1 MNLIAQPET
10 AAESGI
16 RIAGLALAIAGATE
30 LYGLYGMN
38 NPTHW
43 LANLGISIGDG
54 SFRTLSMAGI
64 AAFAIGGGLYLRK
77 GLYMILAGVMITL
90 AIHGYG
96 KWYTFGAGSSV
107 SRYVTAPT
115 TTTSAAPSAEY
126 KSTGVAMTDEQKSW
140 CRADD
145 DDDGITEE
153 TDTDGLPN
161 WKNSKLAYQNC
172 TTGTVHTAP

>member
-16 RIAGLALAIAGATE
+16 RIAGLALAIAGAVE
-30 LYGLYGMN
+30 LYGLYGMS

-64 AAFAIGGGLYLRK
+64 AAVAIGGGLYLRQ
-77 GLYMILAGVMITL
+77 GLYLILAGVMITL

-96 KWYTFGAGSSV
+96 KWYTFGASNSV
-107 SRYVTAPT
+107 SQYVSTPT
-115 TTTSAAPSAEY
+115 TNAATPTATAT
-126 KSTGVAMTDEQKSW
+126 STGAAMTAAQKAW
-140 CRADD
+140 CAKDD
-145 DDDGITEE
+145 DEDGVTEPS
-153 TDTDGLPN
+153 DSDGMPN
-161 WKNSKLAYQNC
+161 WKNSQLAHKNC
-172 TTGTVHTAP
+172 TTGIVHTAP